1 MLHPR
6 KKVPA
11 PEKKDY
17 VVTLAL
23 ESKATMG
30 SEFFNDEIPSAC
42 HDCPLYQICMK
53 NLVPGRHYIIKE
65 INDNVRHECPK
76 NLFSGEMVV
85 VKAKEKPLIISNP
98 AGKAFEGL
106 RLTFHGQA
114 CPEKPCKYHEY
125 CDPPQETLE
134 KDTTVKCVRIM
145 KKIRGDC
152 KLGRDLSLMEVS
164 RE

>member
-6 KKVPA
+6 KKIA
-11 PEKKDY
+11 TPEKKDY
-17 VVTLAL
+17 VVTLSL
-23 ESKATMG
+23 ESKATVG
-30 SEFFNDEIPSAC
+30 SEFFNDEIPSTC

-65 INDNVRHECPK
+65 VNDNVRHECPK
-76 NLFSGEMVV
+76 NLVSGEMVV
-85 VKAKEKPLIISNP
+85 VKVKERPLIIANP

-114 CPEKPCKYHEY
+114 CPEKSCKYHVV
-125 CDPPQETLE
+125 CDPPQELLE
-134 KDTTVKCVRIM
+134 NGTPVKCVKII
-145 KKIRGDC
+145 KKIRADC
-152 KLGRDLSLMEVS
+152 KLDRDLSLMQVS